1 MQYKDFGKFL
11 RYKRTKDL
19 PHKSLNSFAFD
30 NNIEPA
36 VLSRVETLKQDIKLS
51 VIEKIANAYKIKIS
65 ELMKEYEDFITEKSV
80 GQAMPDKNIK
90 M

>member
-19 PHKSLNSFAFD
+19 PNKSLNSFAFD

-36 VLSRVETLKQDIKLS
+36 ILSRVETLKQDIKLS
-51 VIEKIANAYKIKIS
+51 VIE
-65 ELMKEYEDFITEKSV
+65 
-80 GQAMPDKNIK
+80 
-90 M
+90 